1 MGEELVLFN
10 VKPNWHKKSF
20 YIGNARGLEK
30 ALID

>member
-10 VKPNWHKKSF
+10 VEPNWCIKSF
-20 YIGNARGLEK
+20 HIGNSRALEE